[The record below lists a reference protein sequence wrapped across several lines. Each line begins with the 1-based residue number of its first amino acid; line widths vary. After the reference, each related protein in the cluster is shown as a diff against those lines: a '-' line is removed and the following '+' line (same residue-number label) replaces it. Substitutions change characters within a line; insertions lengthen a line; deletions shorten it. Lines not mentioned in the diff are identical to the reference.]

1 MESIDDLRSAI
12 QRLVQLATGID
23 SVILANQGKPAPK
36 GLHATY
42 ALTPIRAYG
51 HSRIRR
57 MDASPAQD
65 FDPALGEWH
74 DFTET
79 SITTIEFMVSV
90 NILNEGADTAAMRL
104 HNANFRSPVRDHLFA
119 NGLAWRYVS
128 AIRDLTGKL
137 QAGIQ
142 PRFQADIHLFAETRI
157 SYPVLRA
164 AGFAIDIRD
173 ERDQPL
179 YGA

>member
-1 MESIDDLRSAI
+1 METIDELRQAI

-23 SVILANQGKPAPK
+23 AVILANQGKPAPK

-42 ALTPIRAYG
+42 ALIPIRAYG
-51 HSRIRR
+51 HSRLERKEVV
-57 MDASPAQD
+57 ATEPV
-65 FDPALGEWH
+65 DPALGNWH

-79 SITTIEFMVSV
+79 SITAMEFMVSV
-90 NILNEGADTAAMRL
+90 NLLNEGANTAAMRL

-119 NGLAWRYVS
+119 HGLAWRHVT